1 MKIFEPGLGFIGLNT
16 KFRYY
21 LPLTHI
27 GKYILK
33 GFRFR
38 DMVFRFRLIDK
49 IIFEFSQSD
58 YTNSSN
64 KGSNFEKVCNHKGRY

>member
-38 DMVFRFRLIDK
+38 DMVFRFRLIDE
-49 IIFEFSQSD
+49 IIFELSQSD
-58 YTNSSN
+58 FKPNQT
-64 KGSNFEKVCNHKGRY
+64 KGLINLKK